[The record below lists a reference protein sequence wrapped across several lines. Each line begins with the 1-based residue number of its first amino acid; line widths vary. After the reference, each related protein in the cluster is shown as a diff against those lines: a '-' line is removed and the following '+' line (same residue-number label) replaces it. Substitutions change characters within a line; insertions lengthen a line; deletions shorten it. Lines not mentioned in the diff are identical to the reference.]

1 MGMPIHVCIHLSLQI
16 VKRSAIRKTNA
27 GYDQGTL
34 SGVSLNLL
42 CDLICP

>member
-1 MGMPIHVCIHLSLQI
+1 MSIHVCIHLSLHYA
-16 VKRSAIRKTNA
+16 KPYE

-42 CDLICP
+42 TDLICP